1 MRVNFVSDIVSD
13 TIFTVLPSTYIS
25 EYPTWRNW
33 RLNTANWLLGSFQPF
48 LNINSFTIEWDVKA
62 IDDFSNLKSSNGPF
76 SYIYK
81 IQE

>member
-1 MRVNFVSDIVSD
+1 MERINTITKPSSWVIVNVTCIS
-13 TIFTVLPSTYIS
+13 IFLFFKYLEVCRPIPFKLFT
-25 EYPTWRNW
+25 
-33 RLNTANWLLGSFQPF
+33 F

-76 SYIYK
+76 RYLYK